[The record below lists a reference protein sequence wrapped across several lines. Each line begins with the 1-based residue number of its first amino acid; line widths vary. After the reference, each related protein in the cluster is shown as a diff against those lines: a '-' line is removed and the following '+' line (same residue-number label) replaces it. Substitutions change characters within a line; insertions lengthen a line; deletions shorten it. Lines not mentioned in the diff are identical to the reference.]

1 MARRRIPEPVNPF
14 RYSSP
19 VGIDDLID
27 RDDETD
33 ALLAAAREGNNSR
46 VVAPRRYG
54 KTSLLRRVIGEAEA
68 DGWTGVYVD
77 FFGVLN
83 LGEVAERIER
93 AYSTSLTGA
102 AARWFDGVRR
112 TLRPTLTAGAGP
124 VSASAHLL
132 PTTSSLAERL
142 DLPLRIHRKFGTRVL
157 VVFDEFQEIV
167 AAEGKADAILRAAIQ
182 HHGDAASYVF
192 AGSHVG
198 MMTALFTDRRRAFYA
213 QAQPVILGP
222 LPVDACAD
230 FISTRFADTGKN
242 VGEALGPLLDM
253 TQGHPQR
260 TVLVAHALWQ
270 ELESGGTA
278 DAATLAAASDRLLAN
293 LADEFRSLWTELPN
307 GQRRVLAA
315 IAQQQRPYARQSGA
329 SRGGA
334 VRSSLQ
340 RLIDRGDL
348 IVDSNARSGHRVVDP
363 LLAGWVREQ
372 RLG

>member
-1 MARRRIPEPVNPF
+1 MNPF

-27 RDDETD
+27 RDGETD
-33 ALLAAAREGNNSR
+33 QLLATAGEGNNSR

-77 FFGVLN
+77 FFGVLT
-83 LGEVAERIER
+83 LAEVAERIER
-93 AYSTSLTGA
+93 AYSSSLQGA

-112 TLRPTLTAGAGP
+112 TLRPTIKAGAGP
-124 VSASAHLL
+124 VSASAHLE

-142 DLPLRIHRKFGTRVL
+142 DLPLRVHQKFGTRVL

-182 HHGDAASYVF
+182 HHGEAASYVF
-192 AGSHVG
+192 AGSNVG
-198 MMTALFTDRRRAFYA
+198 MMTALFADRRRAFYA
-213 QAQPVILGP
+213 QAQPVVLPP
-222 LPVDACAD
+222 LPASACAD
-230 FISTRFADTGKN
+230 FINRRFDETGKG
-242 VGEALGPLLDM
+242 VGEALGPLLDL
-253 TQGHPQR
+253 TGGHPQR
-260 TVLVAHALWQ
+260 TVLAAHALWA
-270 ELESGGTA
+270 EVDPGATA
-278 DAATLAAASDRLLAN
+278 DAATFATATDRLFAD
-293 LADEFRSLWTELPN
+293 LADEFRSLWAALPG
-307 GQRRVLAA
+307 GQRRMLAA
-315 IAQQQRPYARQSGA
+315 IAQQQPPYARTAGG

-340 RLIDRGDL
+340 RLLDRGDL
-348 IVDSNARSGHRVVDP
+348 IADSAATSGYRVVDP

-372 RLG
+372 RLA

>member
-1 MARRRIPEPVNPF
+1 MAADLVNPF

-27 RDDETD
+27 RDGETD
-33 ALLAAAREGNNSR
+33 RLLATAREGNNSR

-77 FFGVLN
+77 FFGVLT

-93 AYSTSLTGA
+93 AYSASLQGA

-112 TLRPTLTAGAGP
+112 TLRPTIKAGAGP
-124 VSASAHLL
+124 VSATANLD
-132 PTTSSLAERL
+132 PKTSSLAERL
-142 DLPLRIHRKFGTRVL
+142 DLPMRIHEKFGKRVL

-167 AAEGKADAILRAAIQ
+167 ATEGKADAILRAAIQ

-198 MMTALFTDRRRAFYA
+198 MMTALFADRRRAFYA
-213 QAQPVILGP
+213 QAQPVVLPP
-222 LPVDACAD
+222 LPASDCAE
-230 FISTRFADTGKN
+230 FISRRFTDTSKDI
-242 VGEALGPLLDM
+242 GEALGPLLDL

-260 TVLVAHALWQ
+260 TVLGAHAVWAMT
-270 ELESGGTA
+270 EADVPA
-278 DAATLAAASDRLLAN
+278 DAATFVAASDRLFAD
-293 LADEFRSLWTELPN
+293 LADEFRSLWAELPG

-315 IAQQQRPYARQSGA
+315 IAQQEPPYARQAGG

-340 RLIDRGDL
+340 RLLDRGDL
-348 IVDSNARSGHRVVDP
+348 VLEDSARSGYRVVDP

-372 RLG
+372 RLA